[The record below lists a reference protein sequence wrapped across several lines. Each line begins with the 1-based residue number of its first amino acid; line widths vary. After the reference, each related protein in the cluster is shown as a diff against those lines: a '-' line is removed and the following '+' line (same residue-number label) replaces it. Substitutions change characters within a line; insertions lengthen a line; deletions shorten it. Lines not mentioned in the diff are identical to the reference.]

1 MDFRE
6 CELSPILV
14 EGVEKRREQ
23 LVGISRFIWE
33 NPEVGYEEYKAS
45 EILVNALEEGGFDIT
60 HKACGMETAFI
71 AQLRS
76 PHQGPCIALLAEYD
90 SLGPLGHACGH
101 NLFSVAAVGGALALA
116 DVLERTGGVVMV
128 LGTPA
133 EEGVVPDAG
142 GKITMIEQGV
152 FDNVD
157 VAMMCHAEGRTIIE
171 RELVAATVLECT
183 FTGKAAH
190 AGGSPQEGINAL
202 NAGALTI
209 MNINAYRQHLPPKV
223 VINPVI
229 QESSRIQNT
238 IPEKCVL
245 SMSVRAA
252 NKSIL
257 LNVLER
263 VKNCIQAGAI
273 ATGCSVEITL
283 RNKVYEDL
291 VPNHSLAL
299 SFKQALDYLQVPS
312 IQKETANYSWDVG
325 NVSHVCP
332 TLAPYIKIGPESL
345 VGHTDE
351 FREASNSQ
359 DGYGGMIV
367 AAKAMALT
375 AMCYLT
381 DTALRKSVQ
390 AEFKAAHPEVT
401 MSAPF

>member
-209 MNINAYRQHLPPKV
+209 MNINAYRQHLPPRV

-238 IPEKCVL
+238 IPERCVL
-245 SMSVRAA
+245 SMSVRASDR
-252 NKSIL
+252 NTL
-257 LNVLER
+257 HNVLER
-263 VKNCIQAGAI
+263 IGNCIQASAL
-273 ATGCSVEITL
+273 ATGCTVETSL
-283 RNKVYEDL
+283 RNKIYEDL
-291 VPNHSLAL
+291 LPNHHLGLA
-299 SFKQALDYLQVPS
+299 FKEALDCLGVSS
-312 IQKETANYSWDVG
+312 IQREAANYSWDVG

-345 VGHTDE
+345 VGHTNE
-351 FREASNSQ
+351 FREASNSP
-359 DGYGGMIV
+359 DGYEGMIV
-367 AAKAMALT
+367 GAKAMALT
-375 AMCYLT
+375 GLRYLT
-381 DTALRKSVQ
+381 DITLREKVQ
-390 AEFKAAHPEVT
+390 TEFKAIRA
-401 MSAPF
+401 

>member
-1 MDFRE
+1 MVEVMDLRE
-6 CELSPILV
+6 RELSPILV

-33 NPEVGYEEYKAS
+33 NPEVGYKEYKAC
-45 EILVNALEEGGFDIT
+45 EILVSTLEENGFNIT
-60 HKACGMETAFI
+60 RKACGMDTAFI

-76 PHQGPCIALLAEYD
+76 TRQGPCIALLAEYD
-90 SLGPLGHACGH
+90 SLGDQGHACGH
-101 NLFSVAAVGGALALA
+101 NLFSVAAVGSALALA
-116 DVLERTGGVVMV
+116 EVLERIGGAVMV
-128 LGTPA
+128 LGAPA

-142 GKITMIEQGV
+142 GKITMVEQGV

-209 MNINAYRQHLPPKV
+209 MNINAYRQHLPPRV

-238 IPEKCVL
+238 IPERCVL
-245 SMSVRAA
+245 SMSVRASDR
-252 NKSIL
+252 NTL
-257 LNVLER
+257 HNVLER
-263 VKNCIQAGAI
+263 IGNCIQASAL
-273 ATGCSVEITL
+273 ATGCTVETSL
-283 RNKVYEDL
+283 RNKIYEDL
-291 VPNHSLAL
+291 LPNHHLGLA
-299 SFKQALDYLQVPS
+299 FKEALDCLGVSS
-312 IQKETANYSWDVG
+312 IQREAANYSWDVG

-345 VGHTDE
+345 VGHTNE
-351 FREASNSQ
+351 FREASNSP
-359 DGYGGMIV
+359 DGYEGMIV
-367 AAKAMALT
+367 GAKAMALT
-375 AMCYLT
+375 GLRYLT
-381 DTALRKSVQ
+381 DITLREKVQ
-390 AEFKAAHPEVT
+390 TEFKAIRA
-401 MSAPF
+401 